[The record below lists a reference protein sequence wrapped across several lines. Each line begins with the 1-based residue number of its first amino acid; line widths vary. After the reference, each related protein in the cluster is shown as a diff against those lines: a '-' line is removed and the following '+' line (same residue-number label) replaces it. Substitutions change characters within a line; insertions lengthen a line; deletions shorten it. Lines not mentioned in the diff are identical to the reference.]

1 MTSTGL
7 HDRTDVQKIYKEIL
21 VISNKIKQDQQ
32 DNEVAAKWKM
42 AAMVMDRLCLVVFVL
57 FTTILSMAIFISAPK
72 VIVY

>member
-7 HDRTDVQKIYKEIL
+7 HDRADVQKIYKEIL

-42 AAMVMDRLCLVVFVL
+42 AAMVFD
-57 FTTILSMAIFISAPK
+57 
-72 VIVY
+72 